1 MYSVNFT
8 CQRSRTDRANLNK
21 IKVWVNINGE
31 RATTNLDLKVN
42 PDEFKKS
49 IFSSRANH
57 INRYCSDVRRKID
70 EYYTECLGKG
80 LRVRAAMLIDYVRNG
95 YQPRYYMLHDLFD
108 DFMKIEVQK
117 VGNDIG
123 KSTFRKYSLAIEQ
136 FKIAVGNKPLAAVT
150 NADILAFKY
159 HLINNAKLKES
170 TLCTYLTKTKSIFA
184 YAIRNELITKNPF
197 DDLRIKRGE
206 VDIVPLT
213 KEELMRI
220 ATKNF
225 RITRLNQVRDVFLFA
240 ANTALSYSDL
250 AAIRKEDIQVE
261 GDVRYIKKQRIKT
274 GVTFVVPLNEI
285 AIGILEKYNYKL
297 PIISNQKYNSYLQ
310 EIADICGINKTL
322 TSHIARHT
330 AATLM
335 LNSGIPIDVVAKVLG
350 HSNTKMTQH
359 YAKLLDKTVINTKIE
374 F

>member
-8 CQRSRTDRANLNK
+8 CQHNHANRANLNK
-21 IKVWVNINGE
+21 IKVWVNIDGE
-31 RATTNLDLKVN
+31 RATANLDLRVN
-42 PDEFKKS
+42 PEEFKKA
-49 IFSSRANH
+49 IFSSKSNH

-70 EYYTECLGKG
+70 EYYTVLIGKG

-95 YQPRYYMLHDLFD
+95 YQACNYMLYDLLDEFL
-108 DFMKIEVQK
+108 KIEVQK
-117 VGNDIG
+117 VGSDIG
-123 KSTFRKYSLAIEQ
+123 KSTYRKYCLSVAQ
-136 FKIAVGNKPLAAVT
+136 FKAAVANKPLSAV
-150 NADILAFKY
+150 NNSDILAFKY
-159 HLINNAKLKES
+159 HLINNVKLKES
-170 TLCTYLTKTKSIFA
+170 TLCTYLTKAKSIFV
-184 YAIRNELITKNPF
+184 YAIRNEYISKNPF
-197 DDLRIKRGE
+197 DNLRIKRGV

-220 ATKNF
+220 ASKDF
-225 RITRLNQVRDVFLFA
+225 GIKRLNQVRDLFLFA

-250 AAIRKEDIQVE
+250 AMICKEDIQVD
-261 GDVRYIKKQRIKT
+261 GDVRYIKKQRVKT
-274 GVTFVVPLNEI
+274 GVTFVIPLNAT
-285 AIGILEKYNYKL
+285 AIGILEKYDYRL
-297 PIISNQKYNSYLQ
+297 PIISNQKYNAYLQ
-310 EIADICGINKTL
+310 EIACICGITKTL

-350 HSNTKMTQH
+350 HSNTRMTQH